1 MQFQVQGQNYYL
13 KFDPGVGRWYLLKPT
28 LNGYTGM
35 AVLDDGARP
44 AGADLLPEDQDEQ
57 EDGQKTVH

>member
-35 AVLDDGARP
+35 AVLDDGALP
-44 AGADLLPEDQDEQ
+44 AAPDLLPEDQDEQ

>member
-13 KFDPGVGRWYLLKPT
+13 KFDPGAGRWYLLKPT
-28 LNGYTGM
+28 LDGFTGM

-44 AGADLLPEDQDEQ
+44 TGAGLIPDEPEEPKT
-57 EDGQKTVH
+57 ETVH

>member
-28 LNGYTGM
+28 PDGYTGM
-35 AVLDDGARP
+35 AVLDDG
-44 AGADLLPEDQDEQ
+44 
-57 EDGQKTVH
+57 

>member
-28 LNGYTGM
+28 PNGYSGM
-35 AVLDDGARP
+35 AVLDDGGQP
-44 AGADLLPEDQDEQ
+44 PEVQLLPDEQ
-57 EDGQKTVH
+57 EGQETVH